1 MGTTVVI
8 GGDRRLSFL
17 AEGLTG
23 YFEKVILYAGTEDE
37 GEKSGVNKYIN
48 IEACGADSV
57 AEVMRTADII
67 IGPVPFS
74 KDGVHV
80 FSEGKEKV
88 RIEDFYRGLREK
100 QVLFGGNIPVEVI
113 SEAEKKG
120 VFCRDFLQIEEVETE
135 NALTTAEGAVAEAIG
150 LSLNNIHSG
159 KCMVLGYG
167 KCGKAIARLLKA
179 WGIDT
184 TIAARSETALAQ
196 AGEEGYGTVLLKDM
210 SDVISGMLFIFN
222 TIPAMV
228 LKEKE
233 IAVLKEDAVIV
244 DIASS
249 PGGTD
254 FAACERA
261 GIKTVLSLGIP
272 GRYSPKTSA
281 EILLRAILK
290 EREKMVEL

>member
-1 MGTTVVI
+1 MGTAVVI

-23 YFEKVILYAGTEDE
+23 YLDKVILCAGTED
-37 GEKSGVNKYIN
+37 GRAKSGVNKHIN
-48 IEACGADSV
+48 MEVCDADSIV
-57 AEVMRTADII
+57 EMMRTADII

-74 KDGVHV
+74 RDGVHI

-88 RIEDFYRGLREK
+88 RIADFCMGLREK
-100 QVLFGGNIPVEVI
+100 QVLFGGNIPAVVI

-120 VFCRDFLQIEEVETE
+120 VFCRDFLQMEEVETE
-135 NALTTAEGAVAEAIG
+135 NALTTAEGAVAEAVG

-167 KCGKAIARLLKA
+167 KCGKAIAGLLKA

-233 IAVLKEDAVIV
+233 ISVLKEDAVII
-244 DIASS
+244 DIASA

-254 FAACERA
+254 FAACERS
-261 GIKTVLSLGIP
+261 GIKAVLSLGIP

-281 EILLRAILK
+281 EILLRAILE

>member
-1 MGTTVVI
+1 MGTAVVI

-37 GEKSGVNKYIN
+37 GGKSGMNKYIN
-48 IEACGADSV
+48 MEACGADSI
-57 AEVMRTADII
+57 AKMMRSADII

-74 KDGVHV
+74 RDGVHI
-80 FSEGKEKV
+80 FSGGKEKV
-88 RIEDFYRGLREK
+88 RIVDFCMGLREK
-100 QVLFGGNIPVEVI
+100 QVLFGGNIPAEVI

-120 VFCRDFLQIEEVETE
+120 VFYRDFLQMEEVETE

-184 TIAARSETALAQ
+184 TIAARSGTALAQ

-210 SDVISGMLFIFN
+210 SDVIPGMLFIFN

-233 IAVLKEDAVIV
+233 IGVLKEDAVIV
-244 DIASS
+244 DIASA

-261 GIKTVLSLGIP
+261 GIKAVLSLGIP

-281 EILLRAILK
+281 EILLRAVLK